1 MLSLADEMARHGKN
15 DEAEN
20 IFEVL
25 ARDPDQDIRN
35 EARYR
40 RAKLLRA
47 RSNYRGAALLLRR
60 ILDERP
66 DATPVRLELAQM
78 LDRMGDK
85 DGAWQQVRAAQA
97 AGLPPAVAR
106 LIDRYS
112 DALRAQRPFGASSR
126 SRSRRTATST
136 ARRGPIRSARCSA
149 ISRSRTTARRS
160 RDGRSLNAPGV
171 SPYRDRRGREPSVSR
186 NRLRQHLPPGPFND
200 IAADLAARTRDRHWR
215 ATGCR

>member
-112 DALRAQRPFGASSR
+112 DALRAQRPFGASFEIAVAPDSNINRATR
-126 SRSRRTATST
+126 SDSLGTVLGDFQIADDAKAKSGTGVSPMRRRFAVSGSAKTRAFCFAQQASATST
-136 ARRGPIRSARCSA
+136 A
-149 ISRSRTTARRS
+149 T
-160 RDGRSLNAPGV
+160 V
-171 SPYRDRRGREPSVSR
+171 PSTI
-186 NRLRQHLPPGPFND
+186 LRP
-200 IAADLAARTRDRHWR
+200 T
-215 ATGCR
+215 